1 MVATPTE
8 LASRGALQSSGLDGA
23 RIALCHEWLTTFGG
37 SEVVA
42 GHIASALGIE
52 DVFSFTVNEALASE
66 LFPARRVR
74 TVPGLGGIKFAQRRW
89 QWLLGAMPSA
99 WRNLDLSDYDVV
111 ITSSHAC
118 VNSIRTRPDA
128 VHISYCHTPMRYAWD
143 WRAEIDRFPGFVKP
157 MWPHVAARLRAQD
170 RARATNV
177 TKFIANSRNVAARI
191 ERNYGRTA
199 EVVYPPIDTDY
210 WCPDASVEK
219 KDFFLLAGRL
229 VPYKRPE
236 IAVQAA
242 ELAGVPLIVAG
253 SGPMLEQIR
262 ATSGDNVRVV
272 EAPTRSEL
280 RDLYRRAKALVFPG
294 EEDFGM
300 TMVEAQACGTPVLAL
315 GRGGAL
321 EAVRDGVTGYLYECG
336 TSKGLASAVVDFD
349 ASRYSSHSL
358 SFHADQFSARNFKS
372 RLLAVVE
379 ESLTDRHR
387 IGQS

>member
-8 LASRGALQSSGLDGA
+8 LILPVTHQSSGLGGA

-42 GHIASALGIE
+42 GRLAAALDIE
-52 DVFSFTVNEALASE
+52 DVYSYTVNEALASE
-66 LFPARRVR
+66 LFPASRVQAISRSGR
-74 TVPGLGGIKFAQRRW
+74 TKLAQRHW

-99 WRNLDLSDYDVV
+99 WRNLDLSDYAVV

-128 VHISYCHTPMRYAWD
+128 IHISYCHTPMRYAWD
-143 WRAEIDRFPGFVKP
+143 WRSEIGRFPGFVRP
-157 MWPHVAARLRAQD
+157 LWPRVAARLRAQD
-170 RARATNV
+170 RTRASNV

-199 EVVYPPIDTDY
+199 EVVYPPTDTDY
-210 WCPDASVEK
+210 WCPDPSVEK
-219 KDFFLLAGRL
+219 EDFFLLAGRL

-242 ELAGVPLIVAG
+242 EVAGVPLVIAG
-253 SGPMLEQIR
+253 SGPMLEQVR

-321 EAVRDGVTGYLYECG
+321 EAVKHDATGHLCG
-336 TSKGLASAVVDFD
+336 GGSASEFAGAMANFESAAYGADLLRAHAEGFSIQRFDRAIRRIVD
-349 ASRYSSHSL
+349 ASLSL
-358 SFHADQFSARNFKS
+358 SCGISS
-372 RLLAVVE
+372 
-379 ESLTDRHR
+379 
-387 IGQS
+387 

>member
-1 MVATPTE
+1 
-8 LASRGALQSSGLDGA
+8 LGGA

-42 GHIASALGIE
+42 GHIASTLGIE
-52 DVFSFTVNEALASE
+52 DVYSFTVNEALASE

-74 TVPGLGGIKFAQRRW
+74 TVPGLGGIKFAQRHW

-99 WRNLDLSDYDVV
+99 WRDLDLSDYDVV

-128 VHISYCHTPMRYAWD
+128 IHISYCHTPMRYAWD
-143 WRAEIDRFPGFVKP
+143 WRSEIGRFPGFVRP
-157 MWPHVAARLRAQD
+157 LWPRVAARLRAQD
-170 RARATNV
+170 RARASNV

-199 EVVYPPIDTDY
+199 EVVYPPTDTDY
-210 WCPDASVEK
+210 WCPDPSVEK
-219 KDFFLLAGRL
+219 EDFFLLAGRL

-242 ELAGVPLIVAG
+242 ELAGVPLVIAG
-253 SGPMLEQIR
+253 SGPMLEQVR

-321 EAVRDGVTGYLYECG
+321 EAVKHDATGHLCG
-336 TSKGLASAVVDFD
+336 GGSASEFAGAMTIFESAAYGSDLMRVHAEGFSIQRFDRAIKHIVD
-349 ASRYSSHSL
+349 ASL
-358 SFHADQFSARNFKS
+358 SFSHAISS
-372 RLLAVVE
+372 
-379 ESLTDRHR
+379 
-387 IGQS
+387 

>member
-8 LASRGALQSSGLDGA
+8 LSSRDALQSSRLGGA

-42 GHIASALGIE
+42 GHIASTLGIE
-52 DVFSFTVNEALASE
+52 DVYSFTVNEALASE

-74 TVPGLGGIKFAQRRW
+74 TVPGLGGIKFAQRHW

-99 WRNLDLSDYDVV
+99 WRDLDLSDYDVV

-128 VHISYCHTPMRYAWD
+128 IHISYCHTPMRYAWD
-143 WRAEIDRFPGFVKP
+143 WRSEIGRFPGFVRP
-157 MWPHVAARLRAQD
+157 LWPRVAARLRAQD
-170 RARATNV
+170 RARASNV

-199 EVVYPPIDTDY
+199 EVVYPPTDTDY
-210 WCPDASVEK
+210 WCPDPSVEK
-219 KDFFLLAGRL
+219 EDFFLLAGRL

-242 ELAGVPLIVAG
+242 ELAGVPLVIAG
-253 SGPMLEQIR
+253 SGPMLEQVR

-300 TMVEAQACGTPVLAL
+300 TMVEAQACGAPVIAL

-321 EAVRDGVTGYLYECG
+321 EAVKHDVTGHLCG
-336 TSKGLASAVVDFD
+336 GGSASEFAGAMTIFESAAYGSDLMRVHAEGFSIQRFDRAIKHIVD
-349 ASRYSSHSL
+349 ASL
-358 SFHADQFSARNFKS
+358 SFSHAISS
-372 RLLAVVE
+372 
-379 ESLTDRHR
+379 
-387 IGQS
+387 